1 VAARGGSAGG
11 YSLRHIS
18 EALPLTDALAST
30 APSGNFWNQQ
40 AGAEPEN
47 EPSVSRAIL
56 YSLLLP
62 GLGDWYA
69 GNKSRAKMFF
79 VVDAAIWTTFIVFQV
94 QGHQRED
101 SYQEFAQTFA
111 GVASTGHSDDY
122 YSVIGQYS
130 SSDAYESDFKKE
142 SRVDLWPDV
151 GYDALESYYLQN
163 RVSDFEEWQ
172 WRSFEDR
179 VDYRDLRSSSKL
191 AYRRSTYFLAAA
203 ALNRV
208 VASLF
213 AYQTVRSS
221 RSKPGDDGAPETN
234 KGGYR
239 LNITSPAIGSRDGF
253 SAAVSLIRSF

>member
-1 VAARGGSAGG
+1 
-11 YSLRHIS
+11 
-18 EALPLTDALAST
+18 
-30 APSGNFWNQQ
+30 
-40 AGAEPEN
+40 
-47 EPSVSRAIL
+47 
-56 YSLLLP
+56 
-62 GLGDWYA
+62 
-69 GNKSRAKMFF
+69 MFF
-79 VVDAAIWTTFIVFQV
+79 VVDAAIWTSFILFQV

-122 YSVIGQYS
+122 YSVIGQYG
-130 SSDAYESDFKKE
+130 SSDEYEADFKKE

-151 GYDALESYYLQN
+151 GYDALESYYIAN
-163 RVSDFEEWQ
+163 RVSDFEQWQ

-179 VDYRDLRSSSKL
+179 VDFRDLRSASKL
-191 AYRRSTYFLAAA
+191 SYRRSTYVLAAA

-213 AYQTVRSS
+213 AFHAVTSS
-221 RSKPGDDGAPETN
+221 RDEPGEDGSPDTN

-239 LNITSPAIGSRDGF
+239 LNFTSPALGSSDGF